1 MPIKPENKK
10 LYPDNWKEIRERIR
24 QRAGDKC
31 EKCKV
36 MNHFVICRGKWH
48 GEDVYQYDDGAIH
61 RASDGKHITY
71 NYVGDLEEPTKFIV
85 VVYTTAHLD
94 HDPQNNEDENLA
106 FLCQKCHNN
115 YDRPH
120 RNQTIRENKLKGQ
133 MKLNLKSE

>member
-10 LYPDNWKEIRERIR
+10 LYSANWKEIRKRIR

-31 EKCKV
+31 ETCKV
-36 MNHFVICRGKWH
+36 KNHSFICRGKWNE
-48 GEDVYQYDDGAIH
+48 EDVYQDDDGAIFNVTNGDH
-61 RASDGKHITY
+61 VGD
-71 NYVGDLEEPTKFIV
+71 NYVGDLEEPTRFIWV
-85 VVYTTAHLD
+85 VCTTAHLD
-94 HDPQNNEDENLA
+94 HNPQNNEDNNLA

-120 RNQTIRENKLKGQ
+120 RNQTVRNNKLKGQ